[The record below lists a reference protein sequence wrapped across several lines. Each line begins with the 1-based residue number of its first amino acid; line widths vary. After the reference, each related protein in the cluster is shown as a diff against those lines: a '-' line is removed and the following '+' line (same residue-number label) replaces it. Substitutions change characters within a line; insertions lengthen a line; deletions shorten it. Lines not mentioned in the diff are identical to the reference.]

1 MFADLGLF
9 DILCLGVALLSCLI
23 GMWRGFAF
31 EVLSLAAWAGAFF
44 AAQWGS
50 AMIEP
55 FWPQQWLAGNARA
68 RSGRP
73 AGKGQKLVKFKV
85 FRPSERVR

>member
-31 EVLSLAAWAGAFF
+31 EVLSLAA
-44 AAQWGS
+44 
-50 AMIEP
+50 
-55 FWPQQWLAGNARA
+55 
-68 RSGRP
+68 
-73 AGKGQKLVKFKV
+73 
-85 FRPSERVR
+85 